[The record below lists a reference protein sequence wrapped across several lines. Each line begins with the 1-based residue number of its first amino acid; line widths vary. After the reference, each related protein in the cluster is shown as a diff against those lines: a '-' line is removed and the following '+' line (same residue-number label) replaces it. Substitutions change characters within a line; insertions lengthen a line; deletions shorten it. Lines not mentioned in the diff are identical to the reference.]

1 MSDFAIKAQGLTKRF
16 GATLALDHLDLE
28 VEAGEVFGL
37 LGPNGAGKTTAI
49 RLLLGLARASEGS
62 IQVFGIDVARNP
74 VAAHRRLTYVPGE
87 VSLWPGL
94 TGRDCLELLASLS
107 GRGDEAYRNELVDRF
122 HLDPTRKIRTLSKG
136 NRQKVALIAALS
148 SRADLLVLDEPTSG
162 LDPLMEREFRTAVQE
177 ANQRGQ
183 TVLLS
188 SHILSEV
195 DALCSKVALLQNG
208 QLIEVATLEAMRG
221 IASVRVDLEFEGP
234 APDLSSVTGVHVM
247 EQRDGHLSL
256 QVAGGMQTLMS
267 ALRSTSVTSFLSRE
281 ASLEELFF
289 ARYGPSVTSP

>member
-1 MSDFAIKAQGLTKRF
+1 MSDFAIEAHGLTKRF
-16 GATLALDHLDLE
+16 GATLALDHLDLV

-62 IQVFGIDVARNP
+62 IRVFGIDVAANP
-74 VAAHRRLTYVPGE
+74 VRAHRRLAYVPGE

-94 TGRDCLELLASLS
+94 TGHDCLELMMSLS
-107 GRGDEAYRNELVDRF
+107 GRGDKAYRSELVDRF

-136 NRQKVALIAALS
+136 NRQKVALIAALA
-148 SRADLLVLDEPTSG
+148 SRADLLVFDEPTSG
-162 LDPLMEREFRTAVQE
+162 LDPLMEREFRVAVQE
-177 ANQRGQ
+177 ATQRGQ
-183 TVLLS
+183 TILLS

-208 QLIEVATLEAMRG
+208 KLIEVATLDAMRA

-234 APDLSSVTGVHVM
+234 APDLAAVPGIKVM
-247 EQRDGHLSL
+247 EQRDGHVSL
-256 QVAGGMQTLMS
+256 QVSGGTQALMA
-267 ALRSTSVTSFLSRE
+267 ALRSTTVTSLLSRE

-289 ARYGPSVTSP
+289 ARYGPGATPP